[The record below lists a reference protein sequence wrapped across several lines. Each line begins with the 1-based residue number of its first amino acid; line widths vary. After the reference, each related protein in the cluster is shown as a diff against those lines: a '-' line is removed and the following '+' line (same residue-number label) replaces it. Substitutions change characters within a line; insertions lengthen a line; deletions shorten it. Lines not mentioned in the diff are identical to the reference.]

1 MVSEMAV
8 RLGRD
13 FRAQLSTVLL
23 FRILQGHENAVGET
37 WIYIV
42 RILRN
47 LFVNSMITIPK
58 LENSRLQD
66 LGAIPLQ
73 PPSQVIDR
81 DGRLGE
87 SGIFSTFTSYLSSYA
102 ADDPPEPSEEELEN
116 TLSSVDCV
124 KACQPDRVL
133 EHMFS
138 LPPSQIKCLVAA
150 LLSQMEESSPVVT
163 VKPERPI
170 PVTVRVNGH
179 RMPKA
184 GPEYDPGTVFL
195 LELATLL
202 TLRDDQTVA
211 TAGEQLTGSLQ
222 SAVRDVSNLHQLAAS
237 RVVHY
242 LLELLRYSYVSQLI
256 VLLAMFH

>member
-1 MVSEMAV
+1 MA
-8 RLGRD
+8 G
-13 FRAQLSTVLL
+13 
-23 FRILQGHENAVGET
+23 
-37 WIYIV
+37 
-42 RILRN
+42 
-47 LFVNSMITIPK
+47 
-58 LENSRLQD
+58 

-81 DGRLGE
+81 DGRLGD

-124 KACQPDRVL
+124 KACQPDRIL
-133 EHMFS
+133 KQIAA
-138 LPPSQIKCLVAA
+138 LPAVQIKALVSA
-150 LLSQMEESSPVVT
+150 LLSQMDESSPVVT

-195 LELATLL
+195 LELATVL
-202 TLRDDQTVA
+202 TLRDDETIA
-211 TAGEQLTGSLQ
+211 AAGEVLTGSLQ
-222 SAVRDVSNLHQLAAS
+222 NAVRDASNLHPLAAS

-242 LLELLRYSYVSQLI
+242 LLELLRYSHVSELVPLSGRTNWWTDVHLHARSRCPPRHLQLRRYCP
-256 VLLAMFH
+256 